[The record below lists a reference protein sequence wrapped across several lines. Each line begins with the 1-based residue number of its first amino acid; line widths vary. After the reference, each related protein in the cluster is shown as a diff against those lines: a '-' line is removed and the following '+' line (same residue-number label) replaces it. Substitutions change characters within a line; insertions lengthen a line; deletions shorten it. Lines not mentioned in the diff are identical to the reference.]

1 MGLDVAEFKKRLE
14 AEERELLEGMVQHK
28 KEARESVEQEVR
40 DPMDQVVSSEGAEKE
55 FQLATSDWRI
65 IEEIRAA
72 LERIENGTY
81 GFCLDCGR
89 RIDSARLDA
98 IPWTRYCAEDQDR
111 HDRGP
116 GGELPVEP
124 TL

>member
-1 MGLDVAEFKKRLE
+1 MEVDVAEYKKRLE

-28 KEARESVEQEVR
+28 KEARDSGEREVR
-40 DPMDQVVSSEGAEKE
+40 DPMDQVVSSEGAEE
-55 FQLATSDWRI
+55 QFQLATSDWRI

-81 GFCLDCGR
+81 GICLDCGR
-89 RIDSARLDA
+89 KIDAARLDA
-98 IPWTRYCAEDQDR
+98 IPWTRYCADDQDR

-116 GGELPVEP
+116 GGELPAEP

>member
-1 MGLDVAEFKKRLE
+1 MEVDVAEFKKRLE

-28 KEARESVEQEVR
+28 KEARESVEREVR
-40 DPMDQVVSSEGAEKE
+40 DPMDQVVASEGAEKQ

-72 LERIENGTY
+72 LERIENGTS
-81 GFCLDCGR
+81 GICLDCGR
-89 RIDSARLDA
+89 RIDPARLDA
-98 IPWTRYCAEDQDR
+98 IPWTRYCADDQNR

-116 GGELPVEP
+116 GGELPAEP

>member
-1 MGLDVAEFKKRLE
+1 VAEHKKRLE

-28 KEARESVEQEVR
+28 KEARDSGEREVR
-40 DPMDQVVSSEGAEKE
+40 DPMDQVVSSEGAEE
-55 FQLATSDWRI
+55 QFQLATSDWRI

-72 LERIENGTY
+72 LVRIENGTY
-81 GFCLDCGR
+81 GICLDCGR
-89 RIDSARLDA
+89 RIDAARLDA
-98 IPWTRYCAEDQDR
+98 IPWTRYCADDQDR

-116 GGELPVEP
+116 GGELPAEP

>member
-40 DPMDQVVSSEGAEKE
+40 DPMDQVVCSEGAEKE
-55 FQLATSDWRI
+55 LQLATSDWRI

-89 RIDSARLDA
+89 RIDPARLDA

-116 GGELPVEP
+116 G
-124 TL
+124 

>member
-1 MGLDVAEFKKRLE
+1 MEVDVAEHKKRLE

-28 KEARESVEQEVR
+28 KEARDSGEREVR
-40 DPMDQVVSSEGAEKE
+40 DPMDQVVSSEGAEE
-55 FQLATSDWRI
+55 QFQLATSDWRI

-72 LERIENGTY
+72 LVRIENGTY
-81 GFCLDCGR
+81 GICLDCGR
-89 RIDSARLDA
+89 RIDAARLDA
-98 IPWTRYCAEDQDR
+98 IPWTRYCADAQDR

-116 GGELPVEP
+116 GGELPAEP